1 MCAETVPG
9 AAAEYMESALSLA
22 KLATGST
29 SPNPAVGAVIVKEG
43 EVVGMGY
50 TQPAGLEHAE
60 IVALRQ
66 AGERAQG
73 ATLYVSLEPCC
84 HYGRTPPCTRA
95 IIEAG
100 ISQVY
105 IALEDPNPRVAGRG
119 IQELEESG
127 IATHVGIC
135 KDHAYQVNEA
145 YCKFITTGVPFVTAK
160 FAMSL
165 DGKLATKTGHSR
177 WISNE
182 ESRKYVHMLRH
193 SSDVIM
199 VGVNTV
205 IRDNP
210 LLTARCSCGKG
221 GTAKT
226 QPLRLVVDSN
236 GRTPVEAAMFG
247 QPGRTMIAT
256 VEPLDREKRSRFNE
270 RGIEFFELPSSE
282 GRVDL
287 SELLA
292 ALGKLD
298 IVTVLVEGGSQL
310 LGSLFDHGLVD
321 KVVAFISPIIIG
333 GEGAKSPVGGN
344 GAATLPE
351 ALHLER
357 VDFKVCGNN
366 VLASGYTRQMAV

>member
-1 MCAETVPG
+1 
-9 AAAEYMESALSLA
+9 
-22 KLATGST
+22 
-29 SPNPAVGAVIVKEG
+29 
-43 EVVGMGY
+43 MGY